1 MDFNA
6 AIEAALPRLR
16 RYALKITRRVQ
27 DADDLVQDTVLLA
40 LRKQHLF
47 RESIHGDN
55 ILPWML
61 TIAHNKNI
69 TNIRRAVRLTTTNLE
84 DDDIAYD
91 NHHNAETWIQ
101 LREIIGEVERLPP
114 DRRRVLTQIVFG
126 VSYDQVAR
134 AEAVPVGTVRSRL
147 SRTRANLRAYLNGE
161 HRP

>member
-40 LRKQHLF
+40 LRKQHIF

-69 TNIRRAVRLTTTNLE
+69 TNIRRAVRLATTNLE
-84 DDDIAYD
+84 DNDTLD
-91 NHHNAETWIQ
+91 NHHDAETWIL
-101 LREIIGEVERLPP
+101 LREIIGEIDRLTP